1 MLATDDLQFGG
12 PFAEWCRIAED
23 EGFEC
28 ALADPFTGTYAEEEF
43 RVYWHPEGLL
53 MIGETFHWGE
63 GAAKPSLN
71 SSRLFFNWAHQTEPY
86 DLGLH
91 LSGCS
96 LREKHNGLP
105 VWEGYI
111 HVSEGLRF
119 MLRQFR
125 ANGEFVWPWLKKP
138 FVLWLASYA
147 DYKGGPDSHK
157 IASERRRAMLPEEL
171 RVVLCPDDATR
182 GE

>member
-96 LREKHNGLP
+96 LRLGNTEDGQQRTIMRR
-105 VWEGYI
+105 ED
-111 HVSEGLRF
+111 
-119 MLRQFR
+119 
-125 ANGEFVWPWLKKP
+125 ANGRTSTADIRDVEGAEAPQGFS
-138 FVLWLASYA
+138 VLGEVSSGRAA
-147 DYKGGPDSHK
+147 RHCCGKGGRFH
-157 IASERRRAMLPEEL
+157 RA
-171 RVVLCPDDATR
+171 VLARARPAAR
-182 GE
+182 GRILGSDMG